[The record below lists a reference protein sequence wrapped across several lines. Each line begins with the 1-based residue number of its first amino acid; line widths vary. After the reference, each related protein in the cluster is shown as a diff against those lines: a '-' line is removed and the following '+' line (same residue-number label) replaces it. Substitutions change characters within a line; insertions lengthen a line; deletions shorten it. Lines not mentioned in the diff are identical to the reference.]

1 MGYNYSNQESEML
14 GGGKK
19 IVRNVSIKN
28 NKGYKS
34 ITKYKR
40 GKKVGTVK
48 KRLTPSEINTI
59 KNKKFIP
66 GLFNTCNNCY
76 RNKFG

>member
-1 MGYNYSNQESEML
+1 MGYNYSNQESVMT
-14 GGGKK
+14 GGSKK
-19 IVRNVSIKN
+19 IVRNISIKN

-34 ITKYKR
+34 ITKYNR

-48 KRLTPSEINTI
+48 KRLSSSEINMI